1 MTTSLVTYL
10 YVMTQ
15 KSSNMAQEIIKKI
28 VNIII
33 KQNGSS
39 ILSMSLPQFCDKM
52 ALVASSV
59 HVQLNAKQQN
69 EVVYQTLNKIKK

>member
-15 KSSNMAQEIIKKI
+15 KSSNMAQDIVKKI

-69 EVVYQTLNKIKK
+69 EVVCQTLNKIKK